1 MKLLPWL
8 FYKNKNEAIT
18 ARNAWS
24 GVGSA
29 SRINVLIRRAAG
41 WIQGRPEPS
50 RMRSFLVIALMATVG
65 VALLMAGACNRT
77 HRTTIAVI
85 PKASADIFWQSVHAG
100 AVKASWDN
108 QVDIVWEGPPNETD
122 IATEMQIV
130 ETMINRRVDAICL
143 APSDRSAFK
152 IVVDRAA
159 KAGIPVVIFDS
170 GIDTNNYRTFVA
182 TDNYLGGEMG
192 AERLGERMHGRG
204 KIVMVK
210 TVPGG
215 ASTTAREDG
224 FRDGLKA
231 KFPGIEILDERY
243 GMASVA
249 QSLTVMENMLTAH
262 PDLQGV
268 FCSNESGSLG
278 ASQALRARAKKLQLV
293 GFDSSPALIEGLQ
306 EGWIN
311 TLVIQDPF
319 LMGETAVASAVQA
332 IRGEATPK
340 KIALPPRLVDLGN
353 VHDPKIDA
361 QLHPDLKKYLDAS
374 GY

>member
-1 MKLLPWL
+1 MKLLRQIL
-8 FYKNKNEAIT
+8 FN
-18 ARNAWS
+18 
-24 GVGSA
+24 
-29 SRINVLIRRAAG
+29 
-41 WIQGRPEPS
+41 
-50 RMRSFLVIALMATVG
+50 ALMAAT
-65 VALLMAGACNRT
+65 LLVFAAGCNRK

-100 AVKASWDN
+100 AVKGSWDN

-143 APSDRSAFK
+143 APSDKSAFK

-159 KAGIPVVIFDS
+159 KAGIPVIIYDS
-170 GIDTNNYRTFVA
+170 GIDTDNYRTFVA

-192 AERLGERMHGRG
+192 AERLGERMKGKG

-210 TVPGG
+210 TTPGG

-231 KFPGIEILDERY
+231 KYPGIEILDERY

-249 QSLTVMENMLTAH
+249 QSLTVTENMLTAH
-262 PDLQGV
+262 PELQGI
-268 FCSNESGSLG
+268 FCSNESGTLG
-278 ASQALRARAKKLQLV
+278 ASQALRARNKKLKLV
-293 GFDSSPALIEGLQ
+293 GFDSSPSLIEAM
-306 EGWIN
+306 EAGWIDS
-311 TLVIQDPF
+311 LVIQDPF
-319 LMGETAVASAVQA
+319 LMGETAVVSAVKA
-332 IRGEATPK
+332 IRGEPTPK

-353 VHDPKIDA
+353 LHDPAIDA